1 VGQPT
6 YLAAKANGDQS
17 MSVKRSTP
25 ESTSGRSAPQDP
37 RTMVK
42 AVLPE
47 SQSPAMHHSFSV
59 TVLDDG
65 ASVSGRVFLS
75 RLLPPGGGHLAMS
88 QGKGTNGTPTVRY
101 QPATQRTGDCLR
113 GASPMATEPP

>member
-1 VGQPT
+1 MGQPT

-25 ESTSGRSAPQDP
+25 ESTCGRSALQDP

-42 AVLPE
+42 VVLPE
-47 SQSPAMHHSFSV
+47 AQSPAMHHSFPV

-75 RLLPPGGGHLAMS
+75 RLLLPGGGHLAMS
-88 QGKGTNGTPTVRY
+88 QGKGTNGTPTVR
-101 QPATQRTGDCLR
+101 
-113 GASPMATEPP
+113 